1 MSVFCRYF
9 ILLIL
14 IIVLVFSVL
23 SLCRVQCSMLVA
35 CYWSDTTCL
44 YVQSRSI
51 EHRLLIFLTCF
62 ELRFD
67 LRVTLR
73 STGTT
78 SVGSSGRGP
87 YRRDSENST
96 AQDITAGTTT
106 MNKRTNKQAHQALS
120 RLRRAVSTLVYRIGL
135 YAVSLSVR
143 VCVYSEFSFSRFSLS
158 LSDNHKFS
166 LHFQNT
172 S

>member
-1 MSVFCRYF
+1 
-9 ILLIL
+9 
-14 IIVLVFSVL
+14 
-23 SLCRVQCSMLVA
+23 
-35 CYWSDTTCL
+35 
-44 YVQSRSI
+44 
-51 EHRLLIFLTCF
+51 
-62 ELRFD
+62 
-67 LRVTLR
+67 
-73 STGTT
+73 
-78 SVGSSGRGP
+78 
-87 YRRDSENST
+87 
-96 AQDITAGTTT
+96 